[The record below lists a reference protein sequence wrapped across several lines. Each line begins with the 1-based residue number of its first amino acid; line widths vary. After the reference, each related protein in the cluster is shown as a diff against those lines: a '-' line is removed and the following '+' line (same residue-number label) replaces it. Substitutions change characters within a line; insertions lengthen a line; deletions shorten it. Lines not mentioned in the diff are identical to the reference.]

1 MAYLLIGCT
10 GQIYLLTVD
19 YVINLPDKD
28 LKDMKYFQLGHI
40 LFKLKDLILH
50 IDKVSG
56 LGYKTNPTKYL
67 FQIKLYPLKL
77 FDILSNEI

>member
-50 IDKVSG
+50 IDNV
-56 LGYKTNPTKYL
+56 
-67 FQIKLYPLKL
+67 KLTTQNIYFK
-77 FDILSNEI
+77 

>member
-40 LFKLKDLILH
+40 LLEDRGIVIPNAMGTKFTPQNIYFK
-50 IDKVSG
+50 
-56 LGYKTNPTKYL
+56 
-67 FQIKLYPLKL
+67 
-77 FDILSNEI
+77 

>member
-10 GQIYLLTVD
+10 GQIYLLSVD
-19 YVINLPDKD
+19 KVINLPDKD
-28 LKDMKYFQLGHI
+28 LKDLKYFQLGHI
-40 LFKLKDLILH
+40 LFKLKDLIYRLF
-50 IDKVSG
+50 KCF
-56 LGYKTNPTKYL
+56 GYKTNHTKYL

>member
-10 GQIYLLTVD
+10 CQIYLLAVD
-19 YVINLPDKD
+19 YVINLPYKD

-40 LFKLKDLILH
+40 LLELKDLILH

-56 LGYKTNPTKYL
+56 QVL
-67 FQIKLYPLKL
+67 
-77 FDILSNEI
+77 

>member
-40 LFKLKDLILH
+40 LLELKDLILH
-50 IDKVSG
+50 IDKVHRISDRG
-56 LGYKTNPTKYL
+56 IVIPNAMGTKFTPQNIY
-67 FQIKLYPLKL
+67 FK
-77 FDILSNEI
+77 

>member
-19 YVINLPDKD
+19 NVINLPDKD
-28 LKDMKYFQLGHI
+28 LKDMQYFQLGHI
-40 LFKLKDLILH
+40 LFKVKDLKLYRLF
-50 IDKVSG
+50 KCF
-56 LGYKTNPTKYL
+56 GYKTNHTKYH
-67 FQIKLYPLKL
+67 FHIKLYPLKL

>member
-40 LFKLKDLILH
+40 LFKLKETGVL
-50 IDKVSG
+50 S
-56 LGYKTNPTKYL
+56 
-67 FQIKLYPLKL
+67 FQMLWVQ
-77 FDILSNEI
+77 N

>member
-19 YVINLPDKD
+19 KVINLPDKD
-28 LKDMKYFQLGHI
+28 LKDLKYFQLGHI
-40 LFKLKDLILH
+40 LFKLKDIILH

-56 LGYKTNPTKYL
+56 VG
-67 FQIKLYPLKL
+67 IKLTTQNIS
-77 FDILSNEI
+77 FT

>member
-10 GQIYLLTVD
+10 GQTYLLTVD

-40 LFKLKDLILH
+40 LLELKDLILH
-50 IDKVSG
+50 IDNVIG
-56 LGYKTNPTKYL
+56 FKTNHKKYL
-67 FQIKLYPLKL
+67 FQIKLSPLKL

>member
-1 MAYLLIGCT
+1 MYLLA
-10 GQIYLLTVD
+10 VD

-28 LKDMKYFQLGHI
+28 LKDMTYFQLGHI

-50 IDKVSG
+50 IDNVI
-56 LGYKTNPTKYL
+56 GYKTNPTKYL

>member
-10 GQIYLLTVD
+10 GQTYLLTVD

-40 LFKLKDLILH
+40 LLELKDLILH
-50 IDKVSG
+50 IDNV
-56 LGYKTNPTKYL
+56 
-67 FQIKLYPLKL
+67 KLTTQNIYFK
-77 FDILSNEI
+77 